1 MIPLSRRS
9 NLAGRYLNFS
19 AGQSEIFLVQIYQRN
34 NAQAE
39 AEARKKETGGQ
50 ASDKRLSKRARDREK
65 DPNLPKRPQNPF
77 FQFCKVKLN

>member
-1 MIPLSRRS
+1 M
-9 NLAGRYLNFS
+9 
-19 AGQSEIFLVQIYQRN
+19 
-34 NAQAE
+34 QAE

-77 FQFCKVKLN
+77 FQFCKVK